1 MQKTCINRKG
11 KQRKSS
17 VRRGA
22 TENIDHKEQKGLLLL
37 GIDLFTTCK
46 YSPYTAYIRLRPYIR
61 RIYIYIYIYIS
72 TVYIYIRYI
81 YIYIYIYGWPN
92 PCTVIRFRYG
102 RKYPY
107 TDTVVRRIQIR
118 CIIVCTV
125 LANPTVATQIPLA
138 PACCVTLWLLC
149 LWCDQ
154 ASRGRLSSE
163 A

>member
-61 RIYIYIYIYIS
+61 RIYIYIYINGI
-72 TVYIYIRYI
+72 YIYTVYI
-81 YIYIYIYGWPN
+81 YIYIYIRLAKSMYGH
-92 PCTVIRFRYG
+92 TV
-102 RKYPY
+102 
-107 TDTVVRRIQIR
+107 QIR
-118 CIIVCTV
+118 SEISIHGYGCTAYPDTLYYCMYGSGQPYCCYTNTAGPGMLRDT
-125 LANPTVATQIPLA
+125 LA
-138 PACCVTLWLLC
+138 
-149 LWCDQ
+149 
-154 ASRGRLSSE
+154 SLSMV
-163 A
+163 